1 MKRVVSITGVILLGA
16 AFGFSALEAGQGNPK
31 RAPAES
37 QKGGL
42 PALEDRVEKLE
53 GEVATLNSEVATLN
67 SEVATLNSEVAS
79 LQTAVNTLQMSVS
92 ALQSAVTALQNT
104 VAMIPTT
111 VNWAVVNSSGSVV
124 RASGNAP
131 VTATRMGPGVY
142 EVTFANDV
150 SACAY
155 VATIGDA
162 GHVAPSPG
170 QITVSGDVD
179 GGNPNDVQ
187 VQTFDK
193 TGTAADAS
201 FHVYVSCPLPH

>member
-1 MKRVVSITGVILLGA
+1 MKRVVTITGVILLA
-16 AFGFSALEAGQGNPK
+16 AVFGLSALEAGQGRTK
-31 RAPAES
+31 QAPPES

-42 PALEDRVEKLE
+42 PGLEDRVEKLE
-53 GEVATLNSEVATLN
+53 HEVAILNSEVATL
-67 SEVATLNSEVAS
+67 
-79 LQTAVNTLQMSVS
+79 QTAVSTLQMTVS
-92 ALQSAVTALQNT
+92 TLQNEVTALQNT

-111 VNWAVVNSSGSVV
+111 VDWAVVNSSGSVV
-124 RASGNAP
+124 RASGHAP
-131 VTATRMGPGVY
+131 VTATKMVAGVY
-142 EVTFANDV
+142 EVTFAKDV

-162 GHVAPSPG
+162 GHLAASPG

-201 FHVYVSCPLPH
+201 FHVYVSCPLP